1 LTTATPAAT
10 APVLSVGIPA
20 HNEAKYIG
28 RAIESLL
35 HSAQVAGEPIEV
47 VVALNRC
54 TDATQAIAESL
65 GARCVEEPRKC
76 IAAVRNAAV
85 RGGSA
90 PIVLTLDAD
99 SWVGPRT
106 LGAVMRKV
114 RNPRWVGGGS
124 WMKPER
130 WSLGIVVTGF
140 MVLGHMPDKRI
151 SAGMFWC
158 PREVFDTL
166 GGFDESLVSLEDLHF
181 AYRMKAL
188 GLQRGQAYGTLY
200 RHGIHTSTRKFDTF
214 GDWYLVRH
222 PDLLRRI
229 FQGHDQAAANL
240 YYYDVD
246 R

>member
-1 LTTATPAAT
+1 VPLHDTPAR
-10 APVLSVGIPA
+10 APALSVGIPA

-35 HSAQVAGEPIEV
+35 HSAQRSGTPIEI

-85 RGGSA
+85 RAGTA
-90 PIVLTLDAD
+90 PHVLTLDAD
-99 SWVGPRT
+99 SWVRPQT
-106 LGAVMRKV
+106 IGAVMHKLQQ
-114 RNPRWVGGGS
+114 PQWVGGGA
-124 WMKPER
+124 WMTPER

-166 GGFDESLVSLEDLHF
+166 GGFDESMVSLEDLHF

-188 GLQRGQAYGTLY
+188 GLQRGQRYGTLY
-200 RHGIHTSTRKFDTF
+200 RHGIRTSTRKFDTF
-214 GDWYLVRH
+214 GDWYLVRN
-222 PDLLRRI
+222 PTLLQRI
-229 FQGHDQAAANL
+229 FHGHDRAAANL

>member
-1 LTTATPAAT
+1 MSAAL
-10 APVLSVGIPA
+10 PDLSVGIPA

-28 RAIESLL
+28 RAIESVLT
-35 HSAQVAGEPIEV
+35 SAQRSGHTAEV
-47 VVALNRC
+47 CVALNRC

-85 RGGSA
+85 RAGRS
-90 PIVLTLDAD
+90 PVVVTLDAD
-99 SWVGPRT
+99 SWMRPGTVA
-106 LGAVMRKV
+106 AVLRKV
-114 RNPRWVGGGS
+114 HDPRWVGGGA
-124 WMKPER
+124 WMTPER
-130 WSLGIVVTGF
+130 WSLGIVATGF
-140 MVLGHMPDKRI
+140 VVARHVPDFRI

-158 PREVFDTL
+158 QREVFDTL
-166 GGFDESLVSLEDLHF
+166 GGFDESLVSVEDLHF

-188 GLQRGQAYGTLY
+188 GLQRGQRYGTVW
-200 RHGIHTSTRKFDTF
+200 RDGIITSCRKFDTF

-222 PDLLRRI
+222 PDLVRRI
-229 FQGHDQAAANL
+229 FEGHDQAATNL

>member
-1 LTTATPAAT
+1 MPPADTAL
-10 APVLSVGIPA
+10 PVLSVGIPA

-35 HSAQVAGEPIEV
+35 QSAQRAGEPIEV

-65 GARCVEEPRKC
+65 GARCVEEHRKC

-85 RGGSA
+85 RGGRA
-90 PIVLTLDAD
+90 PLIATLDAD
-99 SWVGPRT
+99 SWVRPGT
-106 LGAVMRKV
+106 IAAVLRKL
-114 RNPRWVGGGS
+114 RDPRWVGGGA
-124 WMKPER
+124 WMTPER

-151 SAGMFWC
+151 SGGMFWC

-166 GGFDESLVSLEDLHF
+166 GGFDESMVSLEDLHF

-188 GLQRGQAYGTLY
+188 AHQRGQRYGTLH
-200 RHGIHTSTRKFDTF
+200 RHGIRTSTRKFDTF

-222 PDLLRRI
+222 PELIRRI
-229 FQGHDQAAANL
+229 FQGHDRAAADL
-240 YYYDVD
+240 YYYDVE